1 MATLAELLV
10 WKSALQKARYSG
22 TRRVELGNSLV
33 EYKSDA
39 EMDRALAALDRDIAA
54 ASSSQPVRIIRISS
68 SKGL

>member
-1 MATLAELLV
+1 MATLAELQA

-22 TRRVELGNSLV
+22 TRRVEIGTSII
-33 EYKSDA
+33 EYKSDG

-54 ASSSQPVRIIRISS
+54 ASSSEPVRMIRISS